1 MSSNES
7 WASLQSPHILGVLC
21 RQTQASLW
29 IWEVEIP
36 FREEAQGPQA
46 PGTQLQ
52 TWSQVMISGQPPR
65 SRHPAKLNH
74 RERSEVNCQ
83 AGLRRILNTGHFQ
96 EGGSSFPS
104 VTDDGAASG
113 PFPLLLG
120 INQRCLLLPS
130 NGIVSETLAK
140 ELAKIWWLK
149 KKLRLQIFSEYR
161 I

>member
-21 RQTQASLW
+21 RETQASVW
-29 IWEVEIP
+29 IWEVETP
-36 FREEAQGPQA
+36 CREEAQGPPA

-52 TWSQVMISGQPPR
+52 TWSQVLISGPPR
-65 SRHPAKLNH
+65 SSHPAKLNH

-83 AGLRRILNTGHFQ
+83 AGLPRILNTSHFQ
-96 EGGSSFPS
+96 EGDSYFPF

-113 PFPLLLG
+113 PFPLILG
-120 INQRCLLLPS
+120 ISQRCLLLPS
-130 NGIVSETLAK
+130 NGIVSETLVK
-140 ELAKIWWLK
+140 ELVKIWWLK